1 MHAQEM
7 ERRFLGCFVH
17 TLEMAAQIEWLEAQ
31 PEIEEALKAQSKGED
46 WITMPLVDALSAVHR
61 VHMQRIAEAEER
73 NRIAN
78 RFTVAAVL
86 NEATLPP
93 GVVVQVSPKNIS
105 VDVRLDHQ
113 VTLEFVAGGR
123 VIARYTINPNEGQ
136 GKIRAGYKRFVREQ
150 LPSRLANLCSLPAKR
165 SGAAR
170 VTATQP
176 ETA

>member
-31 PEIEEALKAQSKGED
+31 PEIEEALNVLNNGED
-46 WITMPLVDALSAVHR
+46 WITMPLADALSAVQR
-61 VHMQRIAEAEER
+61 VRTQRIAEAEER

-78 RFTVAAVL
+78 SFTVASVL
-86 NEATLPP
+86 NEAILPL
-93 GVVVQVSPKNIS
+93 GVVVQLLPKQIS
-105 VDVRLDHQ
+105 ADMRLDHQ

-150 LPSRLANLCSLPAKR
+150 LPSRLANLCSLPATR

-170 VTATQP
+170 ATAAHP
-176 ETA
+176 ESA

>member
-17 TLEMAAQIEWLEAQ
+17 SLEMTAQVEWLEAQ
-31 PEIEEALKAQSKGED
+31 PEVEDALDALNNAEGWITTRLAEALD
-46 WITMPLVDALSAVHR
+46 AVHR
-61 VHMQRIAEAEER
+61 ARKQRIAEAEEC

-78 RFTVAAVL
+78 RFTVASVL
-86 NEATLPP
+86 NEAILPL
-93 GVVVQVSPKNIS
+93 GVVVQLLPKQVSA
-105 VDVRLDHQ
+105 DMRLDHQ

-150 LPSRLANLCSLPAKR
+150 LPSRLANLCSLPATR

-170 VTATQP
+170 ATAGHP